1 MKHRYYSKTNKK
13 QKQIQLKIG
22 VIALSLNLIV
32 LFFSVLSGLYLL
44 LLLSITITLSI
55 IAPFFDI
62 PAAKKRGKLIY
73 YSSLFIAEKEKKG
86 IIKVHGGSLFDYVFV
101 IDKSLSGMQRTNFIL
116 QKYLEGILNLIK
128 DCEENQNTSLKIKGT
143 SYILNER
150 TAKKIGFEIVRTEL
164 IQTLILSYNY
174 VNILISNSFAK
185 RKLSFPKLNNVKTFE
200 TNLEKLIKRRA
211 FIEKL
216 NERLKKT
223 AANTL

>member
-86 IIKVHGGSLFDYVFV
+86 IIKVHGGSL